1 MLDSTIRK
9 YCSVSTALKFMPF
22 GVFGRGMA
30 FVIRP
35 PPPSG
40 GYFLEL
46 GTLFRFFF
54 ISVPFPAS
62 QLTSLNL
69 RRKELLGAH
78 GIGHSHLLAFYRG
91 VTVDA
96 AAALL
101 RPDAEMHVHRPLL
114 SRFRV
119 VEVRWSDFTKHIG
132 FDEQATRTDG
142 VHLHQCI

>member
-9 YCSVSTALKFMPF
+9 YCSVSTASKFMPF

-30 FVIRP
+30 FVVNSP
-35 PPPSG
+35 PLRG
-40 GYFLEL
+40 NFLEL

-54 ISVPFPAS
+54 IIASVF
-62 QLTSLNL
+62 LHL
-69 RRKELLGAH
+69 RREELLGAH

-101 RPDAEMHVHRPLL
+101 RPDAEMH
-114 SRFRV
+114 
-119 VEVRWSDFTKHIG
+119 
-132 FDEQATRTDG
+132 
-142 VHLHQCI
+142 